1 MTVSRIRA
9 PGEVSQVPP
18 PLTLYLHLPW
28 CVSKCPYCDFN
39 SHKSPSRLP
48 EEDYTRALL
57 RDMETALPAVWGR
70 PIQSIFIGGGT
81 PSLFSP
87 KSIDALLSGVRQLFN
102 PAPGIEITM
111 EANPDSADAKK
122 FGEFRDIGVNR
133 LSLGVQSFAD
143 DSLRRLKRPHDGAQ
157 AHHAAEAARLAF
169 DNVNLDLIHALPA
182 QSPDEAVSDVRQAT
196 AHAPTHLSLYQL
208 TLEPGTPF
216 HRQPPDRLPDEEK
229 TAAMTDAVAA
239 AAEEVGYPR
248 YEVSAYAKPANRCR
262 HNLNYWRFGDYL
274 GVGAGAHSKMTREGK
289 IIREQRWKDPNRYV
303 RSTATAESVS
313 ERRQLRGDDAVFE
326 CLLNGLRLREGIAL
340 TLLHE
345 RAGVPGEEMRQA
357 LQTAEDEGLLIVD
370 KQHLRTTDHG
380 ALYLNEL
387 LLRLLPESPLPAAPT
402 LHQKKDGDRRRRQH
416 CQ

>member
-248 YEVSAYAKPANRCR
+248 YEVSAYAKARQPLSAQPELLALRRLPWRRRGGAQQDDPRRKNHPRTTLERSEPLCP
-262 HNLNYWRFGDYL
+262 LNGDGRIRFRT
-274 GVGAGAHSKMTREGK
+274 A
-289 IIREQRWKDPNRYV
+289 
-303 RSTATAESVS
+303 ATA
-313 ERRQLRGDDAVFE
+313 RR
-326 CLLNGLRLREGIAL
+326 
-340 TLLHE
+340 
-345 RAGVPGEEMRQA
+345 
-357 LQTAEDEGLLIVD
+357 
-370 KQHLRTTDHG
+370 
-380 ALYLNEL
+380 
-387 LLRLLPESPLPAAPT
+387 
-402 LHQKKDGDRRRRQH
+402 
-416 CQ
+416 

>member
-111 EANPDSADAKK
+111 EANSGIPPTPKNLASSGTSASTACRWECKASPTTPCAVSNGRTTAHK
-122 FGEFRDIGVNR
+122 
-133 LSLGVQSFAD
+133 
-143 DSLRRLKRPHDGAQ
+143 

-239 AAEEVGYPR
+239 AAEEAGYPR

-262 HNLNYWRFGDYL
+262 
-274 GVGAGAHSKMTREGK
+274 
-289 IIREQRWKDPNRYV
+289 
-303 RSTATAESVS
+303 
-313 ERRQLRGDDAVFE
+313 
-326 CLLNGLRLREGIAL
+326 
-340 TLLHE
+340 
-345 RAGVPGEEMRQA
+345 
-357 LQTAEDEGLLIVD
+357 
-370 KQHLRTTDHG
+370 TT
-380 ALYLNEL
+380 
-387 LLRLLPESPLPAAPT
+387 
-402 LHQKKDGDRRRRQH
+402 
-416 CQ
+416 